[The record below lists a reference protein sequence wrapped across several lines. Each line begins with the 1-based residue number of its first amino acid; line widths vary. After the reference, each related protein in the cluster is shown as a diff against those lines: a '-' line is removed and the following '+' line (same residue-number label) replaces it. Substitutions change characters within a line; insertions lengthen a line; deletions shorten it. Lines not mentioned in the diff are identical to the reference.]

1 MTKANGPALTGAKIP
16 KERAKAEG
24 EVGLMATS
32 PAITMAL
39 TPTFT
44 KTFLALTRHTI
55 HLLSLSG
62 RILRPII
69 GLTRTTSDSWSYI
82 TKTTSRQIQHLRQA
96 NFMIFSRDRTSR
108 LHRLLT

>member
-1 MTKANGPALTGAKIP
+1 MTKANGPALTRAKIP

-32 PAITMAL
+32 PTITMAL

-44 KTFLALTRHTI
+44 KTLLALTRHMI

-62 RILRPII
+62 RILRPIT
-69 GLTRTTSDSWSYI
+69 GLTRTTSDSWFYT
-82 TKTTSRQIQHLRQA
+82 TKTTSRQIQHLRLA
-96 NFMIFSRDRTSR
+96 NFTIFSRDRTSR
-108 LHRLLT
+108 LHWLPT